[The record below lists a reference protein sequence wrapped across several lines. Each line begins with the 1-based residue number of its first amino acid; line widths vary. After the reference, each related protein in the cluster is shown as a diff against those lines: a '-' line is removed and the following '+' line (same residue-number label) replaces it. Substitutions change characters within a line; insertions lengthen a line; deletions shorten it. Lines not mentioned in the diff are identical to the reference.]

1 MADKYL
7 TFRIASTNQIN
18 HASTN
23 GTLTITGPFDV
34 GFGFV
39 MVHSTVGK
47 SHFAAEGARLDSPK
61 PENKSTVFTV
71 SIKEKVPPQTYY
83 LKFQDLNSLNW
94 DSNVK
99 GSINL
104 SDLAVVE
111 HLPV

>member
-1 MADKYL
+1 MSSA
-7 TFRIASTNQIN
+7 TFSIPKSNMPLLLR
-18 HASTN
+18 
-23 GTLTITGPFDV
+23 FDLISCRRN
-34 GFGFV
+34 
-39 MVHSTVGK
+39 STVGK